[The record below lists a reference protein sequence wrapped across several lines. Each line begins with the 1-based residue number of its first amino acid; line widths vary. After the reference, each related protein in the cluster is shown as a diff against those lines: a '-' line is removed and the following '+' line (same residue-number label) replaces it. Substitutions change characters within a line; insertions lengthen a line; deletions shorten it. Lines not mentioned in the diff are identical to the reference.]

1 MLRSIVNHSN
11 AKSVRVVS
19 LAGTLIGC
27 FLAMAASPAICQQSA
42 DTNKVIPL
50 IVMDDVKLEDAIRNL
65 ARMAGINY
73 ILDPKVSFSGVVS
86 GRWEKLTAE
95 QMLGR
100 LLDEHKLRMT
110 PNPATSVARVTS
122 SNTVTKPLTLS
133 PVEKTTN
140 NLVPIFVVDEARLD
154 DTVRRLGAMANLKI
168 SFEPDL
174 SEKALGQSLTFR
186 WENLT
191 PKQALAALLDNY
203 DLDVVEE
210 PSSGT
215 ARVVPKKQA
224 ADTSSSTTK

>member
-11 AKSVRVVS
+11 AKSVHVVS
-19 LAGTLIGC
+19 LAGTLIVC
-27 FLAMAASPAICQQSA
+27 FLAMAASPAISQESA
-42 DTNKVIPL
+42 GTNKVIPL
-50 IVMDDVKLEDAIRNL
+50 IVMDDVKLQDAIRNL

-73 ILDPKVSFSGVVS
+73 ILDPKISFSGVVS

-95 QMLGR
+95 QALEK
-100 LLDEHKLRMT
+100 LLDERKLKVT

-122 SNTVTKPLTLS
+122 SNTVTKPVTLS
-133 PVEKTTN
+133 QVEKNTN
-140 NLVPIFVVDEARLD
+140 NIVPIFVVDEARLD